1 MKFETKSRM
10 EPNYKWRE
18 SYHRSILF
26 RQAKAKIWQER
37 DIKHS
42 LNIKQKSL
50 CLATLRATKLVS
62 LKV

>member
-1 MKFETKSRM
+1 MKQNQEWNQITNG
-10 EPNYKWRE
+10 EN
-18 SYHRSILF
+18 HNILF

-50 CLATLRATKLVS
+50 CLATLWVTKLVS